1 MNPWPKMSKLLGW
14 WRPRHAYP
22 LLAVLCLMLWLP
34 GIVSLPALDRD
45 ESRFAQSS
53 RQMLDSGNF
62 VDIRFGQVPRY
73 KKPVGIYWAQAF
85 TTAIAGHVENI
96 EGDHTRIWTYRLP
109 SLLGS
114 IAALW
119 LICWLA
125 EGIVA
130 GTGLVAALLMGFTIL
145 MTAEATIATTDAA
158 LLAAVMGAQG
168 VLLRIYRAAKE
179 EGAVSKRMLLWG
191 WAALAIGILIKG
203 PVAVGVTAATIAALV
218 AWDWWEWRPRKAK
231 AIVPIAAPENAGP
244 KPKKAPA
251 TPAKTDAEAAP
262 ALPAEPAAPPPS
274 WKTIFLW
281 LRGTE
286 PKLGL
291 PLLLLIVAPWL
302 IAIGLQTH
310 GAFFQQSLGN
320 DFAAKLAGGQEGHGA
335 PPGYN
340 LLLSAV
346 AFWPSVLFLLP
357 ALGMAVMRSKD
368 PAIRFLLAWAGS
380 WWLVCELVPTKLPQ
394 YVLPAYPALAILT
407 ALWLNA
413 KEPILG
419 RQRILAWIAALQFV
433 IGLAGMVAA
442 PIVLPRLYGAGSDLT
457 LTGIAAAAG
466 LIGLSAL
473 ILFATG
479 RRLIALGL
487 AFASFFVLVPTLTAG
502 TGPGL
507 TQLWMSQRLQALVLK
522 DRMPDDPP
530 PALAG
535 YEEPSLVFALGKDVK
550 LTDGKGAASQ
560 GAELGGLALVDDFER
575 SAFLAKLAELQSD
588 AVAVDDISGF
598 NYSRGKKVHVTLYRV
613 RKLAGASRLP
623 HISTE
628 P

>member
-1 MNPWPKMSKLLGW
+1 MKLAPKRSKLLAW
-14 WRPRHAYP
+14 WRPRFAYP
-22 LLAVLCLMLWLP
+22 LLAALCLMLWLP

-85 TTAIAGHVENI
+85 TTAIAGHIENI

-109 SLLGS
+109 SLLGG

-125 EGIVA
+125 EGIAA
-130 GTGLVAALLMGFTIL
+130 GTGLLAALLMGFTIL

-179 EGAVSKRMLLWG
+179 EGAVSRRMVLWG

-203 PVAVGVTAATIAALV
+203 PVAAGVTGATIVALL
-218 AWDWWEWRPRKAK
+218 AWDWWAQRPRKAQT
-231 AIVPIAAPENAGP
+231 AGAAPAQEKLEE
-244 KPKKAPA
+244 KPKKAQAPTA
-251 TPAKTDAEAAP
+251 PAEAAP
-262 ALPAEPAAPPPS
+262 LPPEPPAPPPS
-274 WKTIFLW
+274 WKTIFFW

-286 PKLGL
+286 PKLGV

-346 AFWPSVLFLLP
+346 AFWPSILFLLP
-357 ALGMAVMRSKD
+357 ALGLAVARAKD
-368 PAIRFLLAWAGS
+368 PAIRFLLAWGLS

-407 ALWLNA
+407 ALWLVA

-419 RQRILAWIAALQFV
+419 RQRILAWIASLQFV

-442 PIVLPRLYGAGSDLT
+442 PILLPRLYGAGSDLS
-457 LTGIAAAAG
+457 LMGVAAAAG

-479 RRLIALGL
+479 RRMIALGL
-487 AFASFFVLVPTLTAG
+487 AFVSFFVLVPTLTAG

-507 TQLWMSQRLQALVLK
+507 TQLWMSERLQARVLK

-535 YEEPSLVFALGKDVK
+535 YEEPSLVFALGKDVN
-550 LTDGKGAASQ
+550 LTDGKGAAEQ
-560 GAELGGLALVDDFER
+560 GAARGGLALVDDFER
-575 SAFLAKLAELQSD
+575 SAFLARLAELQSD
-588 AVAVDDISGF
+588 ATVADDVSGF

-613 RKLAGASRLP
+613 RKLVGASRPP